1 MQRLGNRSRLY
12 KQMDKVIEH
21 LIAGCRRRDRNAQLG
36 LYERYAR
43 ALYAT
48 CLRIVVDPREAEE
61 AMQDAFLKI
70 FTHIEEYSGEAS
82 DAFEAW
88 MRQIAVRTAIDHVR
102 REEPEWEE
110 LPANWAIADEEEPD
124 EDAVHYS
131 VECVKRAMGMLP
143 AGYRVVLSLYL
154 FEGYDLEEIAVI
166 LRLRPASVRSQYLR
180 AKRKLI
186 DIVNKEG

>member
-1 MQRLGNRSRLY
+1 
-12 KQMDKVIEH
+12 MDKVIEH

-82 DAFEAW
+82 DAFGAW

-131 VECVKRAMGMLP
+131 VERVKRAMGMLP
-143 AGYRVVLSLYL
+143 TGYRVVLSLYL
-154 FEGYDLEEIAVI
+154 FEGYDLEEIAII

>member
-1 MQRLGNRSRLY
+1 
-12 KQMDKVIEH
+12 
-21 LIAGCRRRDRNAQLG
+21 
-36 LYERYAR
+36 
-43 ALYAT
+43 
-48 CLRIVVDPREAEE
+48 
-61 AMQDAFLKI
+61 MQDAFLKI

-131 VECVKRAMGMLP
+131 
-143 AGYRVVLSLYL
+143 AGDGNVTSRLQGGSLAIP
-154 FEGYDLEEIAVI
+154 F
-166 LRLRPASVRSQYLR
+166 
-180 AKRKLI
+180 
-186 DIVNKEG
+186 

>member
-1 MQRLGNRSRLY
+1 
-12 KQMDKVIEH
+12 MDKVIEH

-102 REEPEWEE
+102 HEEPEWEE

-131 VECVKRAMGMLP
+131 VERVKRAMGMLP

>member
-1 MQRLGNRSRLY
+1 
-12 KQMDKVIEH
+12 MDKVIEH

-36 LYERYAR
+36 LYERYVR

-110 LPANWAIADEEEPD
+110 LPTDWVIADEEEPD

-131 VECVKRAMGMLP
+131 VERVKRAMGMLP

>member
-1 MQRLGNRSRLY
+1 
-12 KQMDKVIEH
+12 MDKVIEH

-36 LYERYAR
+36 LYERYVR

-131 VECVKRAMGMLP
+131 VERVKRAIDNIDGASASVDQPSGTATVRLDRAIDDTVIRKRIEE
-143 AGYRVVLSLYL
+143 AGYKVDS
-154 FEGYDLEEIAVI
+154 I
-166 LRLRPASVRSQYLR
+166 S
-180 AKRKLI
+180 
-186 DIVNKEG
+186 